1 MAKAV
6 IGVFRSEDRA
16 REAIDELKRNGFDE
30 REISLVA
37 KDNKGQE
44 IGAIRTRTTLNN
56 GRSEPE

>member
-16 REAIDELKRNGFDE
+16 REAISELKRNGFDE

-37 KDNKGQE
+37 KDNKRQGNSGQ
-44 IGAIRTRTTLNN
+44 
-56 GRSEPE
+56 SEPD